1 MSHDTHTYKDVY
13 LETLFRIFVDKGY
26 SLKFLMLSLCT
37 LTRKVV
43 LHSKL
48 ATVKLTLIGKEISR
62 QT

>member
-1 MSHDTHTYKDVY
+1 MSHDTHTDKDVY
-13 LETLFRIFVDKGY
+13 LETLFRILVDKGY

-48 ATVKLTLIGKEISR
+48 ATVKL
-62 QT
+62 

>member
-1 MSHDTHTYKDVY
+1 MSHDTHTCKDVH
-13 LETLFRIFVDKGY
+13 LEMLFRIFVDEGY

-48 ATVKLTLIGKEISR
+48 ATVEL
-62 QT
+62 